1 MTEAEFRKKAEAI
14 KERYSKFVFYFD
26 KRQKKNFDR
35 NFSQKN
41 FGLALSDDSICSSL
55 FDENIFV
62 FVSSITIHV
71 PKTQETDFEIKLY
84 KPKLNNYHKMYF
96 SSTYH
101 NLAYDSIENI
111 FERIDDTLKQYI
123 ELKKDMLKKKLEK
136 L

>member
-26 KRQKKNFDR
+26 KRQKKNF
-35 NFSQKN
+35 
-41 FGLALSDDSICSSL
+41 GLALSDDSICSSL
-55 FDENIFV
+55 FDENMFV
-62 FVSSITIHV
+62 FVSSIKLHM

>member
-26 KRQKKNFDR
+26 KRRK
-35 NFSQKN
+35 KN

-62 FVSSITIHV
+62 FVSSIKLHM

-123 ELKKDMLKKKLEK
+123 KLKKDLLKRKLEK

>member
-26 KRQKKNFDR
+26 KRQKKNF
-35 NFSQKN
+35 
-41 FGLALSDDSICSSL
+41 GLTLSDDSIHSSL

-62 FVSSITIHV
+62 FVSSIKLHM

>member
-26 KRQKKNFDR
+26 KRQKKNF
-35 NFSQKN
+35 
-41 FGLALSDDSICSSL
+41 GLALSDDSICSSL

-62 FVSSITIHV
+62 FVSSIKLHM

-84 KPKLNNYHKMYF
+84 KPKLNNYDHKMYF

>member
-26 KRQKKNFDR
+26 KRQKKNFVL
-35 NFSQKN
+35 F
-41 FGLALSDDSICSSL
+41 LSNISISTACYG
-55 FDENIFV
+55 ENTFV
-62 FVSSITIHV
+62 SVSSIKLHM

-84 KPKLNNYHKMYF
+84 KPKLNNYDHKMYF

-101 NLAYDSIENI
+101 NLAYYSIENI
-111 FERIDDTLKQYI
+111 FERIDDTLKQCI

>member
-26 KRQKKNFDR
+26 KRQKKNF
-35 NFSQKN
+35 
-41 FGLALSDDSICSSL
+41 GLALSDDSICSSL
-55 FDENIFV
+55 FDENVFV
-62 FVSSITIHV
+62 FVSSIKLHM
-71 PKTQETDFEIKLY
+71 PKTQETNFEIKLY

>member
-26 KRQKKNFDR
+26 KRQKKNF
-35 NFSQKN
+35 
-41 FGLALSDDSICSSL
+41 GLFLSDDSIHSPL

-62 FVSSITIHV
+62 FVSSIKLHM
-71 PKTQETDFEIKLY
+71 PKTQETDFTIRLFE
-84 KPKLNNYHKMYF
+84 PKINNYHKMYF

-101 NLAYDSIENI
+101 SLTYVSIENI

-123 ELKKDMLKKKLEK
+123 EFKKDMLKKKLEK

>member
-26 KRQKKNFDR
+26 KRQKKNF
-35 NFSQKN
+35 
-41 FGLALSDDSICSSL
+41 GLFLSDDSIHSPL

-62 FVSSITIHV
+62 FVSSIKLHM

-123 ELKKDMLKKKLEK
+123 EFKKDMLKKKLEK

>member
-26 KRQKKNFDR
+26 KRQKKNF
-35 NFSQKN
+35 
-41 FGLALSDDSICSSL
+41 GLFLSDDSIHSPL

-62 FVSSITIHV
+62 FVSSIKLHM
-71 PKTQETDFEIKLY
+71 PKTQETDFTIRLFE
-84 KPKLNNYHKMYF
+84 PKINNYRKMYF

-101 NLAYDSIENI
+101 SLTYDSIENI
-111 FERIDDTLKQYI
+111 FERIDNTLKQYI
-123 ELKKDMLKKKLEK
+123 EFKKDMLKKKLEK

>member
-26 KRQKKNFDR
+26 KRQKKNF
-35 NFSQKN
+35 
-41 FGLALSDDSICSSL
+41 GLALSDDSICSSL

-62 FVSSITIHV
+62 FVSSIKLHM

-101 NLAYDSIENI
+101 NLSYDSIENI
-111 FERIDDTLKQYI
+111 FERIDNTLKQYI
-123 ELKKDMLKKKLEK
+123 KLKKDLLKRKLEK

>member
-26 KRQKKNFDR
+26 KRQKKNF
-35 NFSQKN
+35 
-41 FGLALSDDSICSSL
+41 GLFLSDDSIHSPL

-62 FVSSITIHV
+62 FVSSIKLHM
-71 PKTQETDFEIKLY
+71 PKTQETDFTIRLFE
-84 KPKLNNYHKMYF
+84 PKINNYRKMYF

-101 NLAYDSIENI
+101 SLTYVSIENI

-123 ELKKDMLKKKLEK
+123 EFKKDMLKKKLEK

>member
-26 KRQKKNFDR
+26 KRQKKNF
-35 NFSQKN
+35 
-41 FGLALSDDSICSSL
+41 GLFLSDDSIHSLL
-55 FDENIFV
+55 FDENIFLS
-62 FVSSITIHV
+62 VSSIKLHM
-71 PKTQETDFEIKLY
+71 PKTQETDFAIRLFE
-84 KPKLNNYHKMYF
+84 PKINDYHKMYF
-96 SSTYH
+96 SPTCH

-123 ELKKDMLKKKLEK
+123 EFKKDMLKKKLEK

>member
-26 KRQKKNFDR
+26 KRQKKNF
-35 NFSQKN
+35 
-41 FGLALSDDSICSSL
+41 GLALSDDSICSSL

-62 FVSSITIHV
+62 FVSSIKLHM

>member
-26 KRQKKNFDR
+26 KKQK
-35 NFSQKN
+35 KN

-62 FVSSITIHV
+62 FVSSIKLHM

-123 ELKKDMLKKKLEK
+123 EFKKDMLKKKLEK

>member
-26 KRQKKNFDR
+26 KRQKKNFVL
-35 NFSQKN
+35 F
-41 FGLALSDDSICSSL
+41 LSNISISTACYG
-55 FDENIFV
+55 ENTFV
-62 FVSSITIHV
+62 SVSSIKLHM
-71 PKTQETDFEIKLY
+71 PKTQETDFTIRLFESKI
-84 KPKLNNYHKMYF
+84 NNYHKMYF

-101 NLAYDSIENI
+101 NLAYYSIENI

>member
-26 KRQKKNFDR
+26 KRQKKNF
-35 NFSQKN
+35 
-41 FGLALSDDSICSSL
+41 GLSLSNISISTACYG
-55 FDENIFV
+55 ENV
-62 FVSSITIHV
+62 FASVSSIKLHM

-84 KPKLNNYHKMYF
+84 KPKLNNYHKIYF
-96 SSTYH
+96 SSTNC

-111 FERIDDTLKQYI
+111 FKRIDNTLKQYI
-123 ELKKDMLKKKLEK
+123 KLKKDLLKSELEK

>member
-26 KRQKKNFDR
+26 KRQKKNF
-35 NFSQKN
+35 
-41 FGLALSDDSICSSL
+41 GLALSDDSICSSL

-62 FVSSITIHV
+62 FVSSIKLHM

-123 ELKKDMLKKKLEK
+123 ELKKDMLKRKLEK

>member
-26 KRQKKNFDR
+26 KRQKKNF
-35 NFSQKN
+35 
-41 FGLALSDDSICSSL
+41 GLALSDDSICSSL

-62 FVSSITIHV
+62 FVSSIKLHM
-71 PKTQETDFEIKLY
+71 PKTQETDFTIRLFESKI
-84 KPKLNNYHKMYF
+84 NNYHKIYF
-96 SSTYH
+96 SPTNC

-111 FERIDDTLKQYI
+111 FERIDNTLKQYI
-123 ELKKDMLKKKLEK
+123 KLKKDLLKRKLEK

>member
-26 KRQKKNFDR
+26 KRQKKNF
-35 NFSQKN
+35 
-41 FGLALSDDSICSSL
+41 GLALSDDSICISL

-62 FVSSITIHV
+62 FVSSIKLHM

-111 FERIDDTLKQYI
+111 FERIDNTLKQYI
-123 ELKKDMLKKKLEK
+123 KLKKDLLKRKLEK

>member
-26 KRQKKNFDR
+26 KRQKKNF
-35 NFSQKN
+35 
-41 FGLALSDDSICSSL
+41 GLTLSDDSIHSSL

-62 FVSSITIHV
+62 FVSSIKLHM

-101 NLAYDSIENI
+101 SLTYVSIENI

-123 ELKKDMLKKKLEK
+123 EFKKDMLKKKLEK

>member
-26 KRQKKNFDR
+26 KRRK
-35 NFSQKN
+35 KN

-62 FVSSITIHV
+62 CVS
-71 PKTQETDFEIKLY
+71 ETNFAIKLY

>member
-26 KRQKKNFDR
+26 KRQKKNF
-35 NFSQKN
+35 
-41 FGLALSDDSICSSL
+41 GLFLSDDSIHRPL

-62 FVSSITIHV
+62 FVSSIKLHM

-96 SSTYH
+96 SSSYHSLTYV
-101 NLAYDSIENI
+101 SIENI

-123 ELKKDMLKKKLEK
+123 EFKKDMLKKKLEK

>member
-26 KRQKKNFDR
+26 KRQKKNF
-35 NFSQKN
+35 
-41 FGLALSDDSICSSL
+41 GLFLSDDSIHSPL

-62 FVSSITIHV
+62 FVSSIKLHM
-71 PKTQETDFEIKLY
+71 PKTQETDFTIRLFE
-84 KPKLNNYHKMYF
+84 PKINNYHKMYF

-101 NLAYDSIENI
+101 SLTYVSIENI
-111 FERIDDTLKQYI
+111 FERIDNTLKQYI
-123 ELKKDMLKKKLEK
+123 KLKKDLLKRKLEK

>member
-14 KERYSKFVFYFD
+14 KERSRKFVFYFD
-26 KRQKKNFDR
+26 KRQK
-35 NFSQKN
+35 KN

-62 FVSSITIHV
+62 FVSSIKLHM

-101 NLAYDSIENI
+101 SLTYVSIENI

-123 ELKKDMLKKKLEK
+123 EFKKDMLKKKLEK

>member
-26 KRQKKNFDR
+26 KRQKKNFVL
-35 NFSQKN
+35 F
-41 FGLALSDDSICSSL
+41 LSNISISTACYG
-55 FDENIFV
+55 ENIFV
-62 FVSSITIHV
+62 SVSSIKLHM

-84 KPKLNNYHKMYF
+84 KPKLNNYDHKMYF

-101 NLAYDSIENI
+101 NLAYYSIENI
-111 FERIDDTLKQYI
+111 FERIDDTLKQCI

>member
-26 KRQKKNFDR
+26 KRQKKNF
-35 NFSQKN
+35 
-41 FGLALSDDSICSSL
+41 GLALSDDSICSLL

-62 FVSSITIHV
+62 FVSSIKLHM

-96 SSTYH
+96 SSTYDS
-101 NLAYDSIENI
+101 LTYLSIENI

-123 ELKKDMLKKKLEK
+123 EFKKDMLKKKLEK

>member
-26 KRQKKNFDR
+26 KRQN
-35 NFSQKN
+35 KN

-55 FDENIFV
+55 FGENTFV
-62 FVSSITIHV
+62 SVSSIKLHM
-71 PKTQETDFEIKLY
+71 PKTQETDFIIRLFESKI
-84 KPKLNNYHKMYF
+84 NNYHKIYF
-96 SSTYH
+96 SPTNC

-111 FERIDDTLKQYI
+111 FERIDNTLKQYI
-123 ELKKDMLKKKLEK
+123 KLKKDLLKRKLEK

>member
-26 KRQKKNFDR
+26 KRQKKNF
-35 NFSQKN
+35 
-41 FGLALSDDSICSSL
+41 GLALSDDSICSSL

-62 FVSSITIHV
+62 FVSSIKLHM

-101 NLAYDSIENI
+101 NLAYYSIENI

-123 ELKKDMLKKKLEK
+123 KLKKDLLKRKLEK

>member
-26 KRQKKNFDR
+26 KRQKKI
-35 NFSQKN
+35 
-41 FGLALSDDSICSSL
+41 FGLSLSNISISTACYG
-55 FDENIFV
+55 ENV
-62 FVSSITIHV
+62 FASVSSIKLHM

-84 KPKLNNYHKMYF
+84 KPKLNNYHKIYF
-96 SSTYH
+96 SSTNC

-111 FERIDDTLKQYI
+111 FKRIDNTLKQYI
-123 ELKKDMLKKKLEK
+123 KLKKDMLKKKLEK

>member
-26 KRQKKNFDR
+26 KRQKKNF
-35 NFSQKN
+35 
-41 FGLALSDDSICSSL
+41 GLFLSDDSIHSPL

-62 FVSSITIHV
+62 FVSSIKLHM

-84 KPKLNNYHKMYF
+84 KPKLNNYHKMHF

-101 NLAYDSIENI
+101 SLTYVSIENI

-123 ELKKDMLKKKLEK
+123 EFKKDMLKKKLEK